1 MGLCTA
7 GATFQRAM
15 SLVLRGLQWEE
26 VIVYLDDVIVLGTDF
41 NNTLSA
47 LRKVLNRFRMHN
59 LKLKPRKCHFFKE
72 EVEFFWKIG

>member
-7 GATFQRAM
+7 RATFQRAM

-26 VIVYLDDVIVLGTDF
+26 CIVYLDDVIVLGTDF

-47 LRKVLNRFRMHN
+47 LRKVLNQFRTHN
-59 LKLKPRKCHFFKE
+59 LKLKP
-72 EVEFFWKIG
+72 